1 VCEVSFQDK
10 INFIDKKQANVES
23 TSLKLH
29 KPPDNKYSD
38 YVNKSAR
45 QNVNICSNNV
55 IGSYTE
61 DCVNKGIVTT
71 VAHSQPMAGKKDW
84 LD

>member
-1 VCEVSFQDK
+1 MTQFSGKVLV
-10 INFIDKKQANVES
+10 I
-23 TSLKLH
+23 
-29 KPPDNKYSD
+29 
-38 YVNKSAR
+38 R
-45 QNVNICSNNV
+45 NV

>member
-1 VCEVSFQDK
+1 MQGV
-10 INFIDKKQANVES
+10 
-23 TSLKLH
+23 
-29 KPPDNKYSD
+29 
-38 YVNKSAR
+38 
-45 QNVNICSNNV
+45 VNIKTKKLCLLTQFSGKVLVIRNV
-55 IGSYTE
+55 IVSYTE

>member
-1 VCEVSFQDK
+1 MQSAIGKQQWVSRFHCVCEVSFQDK

-29 KPPDNKYSD
+29 KPPNNKYSD

-45 QNVNICSNNV
+45 QNVNICRNN
-55 IGSYTE
+55 
-61 DCVNKGIVTT
+61 
-71 VAHSQPMAGKKDW
+71 
-84 LD
+84 

>member
-1 VCEVSFQDK
+1 MGSAITKLNTMPD
-10 INFIDKKQANVES
+10 NKK
-23 TSLKLH
+23 SLKLYN
-29 KPPDNKYSD
+29 PFDNTYSD

-61 DCVNKGIVTT
+61 DCVNKRIVTT